1 LKSKT
6 CRILVQNFVALNSET
21 IVIEKI
27 AVFLDRD
34 GVIIKEDNFLIDY
47 GKVRFLDRAVEAIG
61 NIPRDYLKIV
71 ISNQSG
77 IARGYFTWK
86 QAEDFNAKL
95 LTDLA
100 TQNSP
105 LDAIYFC
112 PHGPEDDC
120 DCRKPKSGLF
130 DLARLE
136 HNIDY
141 SQSWM
146 IGDKSSD
153 ILAGKNIG
161 AKTILV
167 LTGYAGR
174 EPGAI
179 DIQADY
185 TAADLFEAVE
195 IIKQ

>member
-1 LKSKT
+1 
-6 CRILVQNFVALNSET
+6 
-21 IVIEKI
+21 VIEKA

-34 GVIIKEDNFLIDY
+34 GVILREDNFLIDY
-47 GKVRFLDRAVEAIG
+47 NKVHFLDRAVEALG
-61 NIPRDYLKIV
+61 NIPKNYLKIIV
-71 ISNQSG
+71 SNQSG
-77 IARGYFTWK
+77 IARGYFTW
-86 QAEDFNAKL
+86 QQVEEFNAKL
-95 LTDLA
+95 RTDLA
-100 TQNSP
+100 TQSA
-105 LDAIYFC
+105 LIDGIYFC
-112 PHGPEDDC
+112 PHGPDDDC

-136 HNIDY
+136 HNIDC

-167 LTGYAGR
+167 LTGYAGK

-179 DIQADY
+179 KIQADY

-195 IIKQ
+195 IIKR